1 MSLCCM
7 CRPQAAA
14 RGSGAAGDSGWQA
27 PEAPFTID
35 TVEHQPIMHPVWPS
49 LPKLDAVRPDPP
61 PAPMLWNWNLI
72 NTGKLT
78 FRVSQ
83 RDVKGCSVDYLRRLR
98 GCPCAQLGTARARG
112 PVSSRLRTGSS
123 STVSMIVSPLPE
135 LEVLCAR
142 LDSRVMGG

>member
-1 MSLCCM
+1 MAGAGDAIHH
-7 CRPQAAA
+7 RYGRTPADHA
-14 RGSGAAGDSGWQA
+14 SGLAFPAKTRRCAAGS
-27 PEAPFTID
+27 
-35 TVEHQPIMHPVWPS
+35 
-49 LPKLDAVRPDPP
+49 P

-123 STVSMIVSPLPE
+123 STVSVFVSPLPE